1 MSSPGEAIN
10 KYYLLHAKNHYMKK
24 HRLKNILSEKIQ
36 MENNM

>member
-10 KYYLLHAKNHYMKK
+10 KYTYCMQKNHYMKK

-36 MENNM
+36 TQNNM